1 MIYFEGSVSSLM
13 GFNSTSIKQGITT
26 DFRFIIIS
34 IIDQRSRYV
43 SPFTHSPSI
52 TDHLM
57 RRSIPGTKRKGM
69 GRMTGRMQRKST
81 IETWRMLP
89 NGTWTVKYVSVPKSV
104 FLLSSPGALFP
115 LFFSFPL
122 LAQCSGQPASATILH
137 RRYRRNISQQNKDHP
152 RPLSRSSFVC
162 PLRSVWLVHVAG
174 AVDWIRVVGY
184 LFQFQSQVK
193 VHMVDIMRRRLL
205 WAAV

>member
-13 GFNSTSIKQGITT
+13 GSNSTSIKQGITHRFQVHHHQHHHRPAISLCFSLHSLAFNHWSPDEEIDT
-26 DFRFIIIS
+26 RYQEKRDGKNDGQDAKKIDDRDLKNVAKRNMDGEICFRSEIS
-34 IIDQRSRYV
+34 FFC
-43 SPFTHSPSI
+43 PC
-52 TDHLM
+52 
-57 RRSIPGTKRKGM
+57 
-69 GRMTGRMQRKST
+69 
-81 IETWRMLP
+81 
-89 NGTWTVKYVSVPKSV
+89 
-104 FLLSSPGALFP
+104 PGALFP

-174 AVDWIRVVGY
+174 AVDWMRVDGGI
-184 LFQFQSQVK
+184 SPSSSP
-193 VHMVDIMRRRLL
+193 R
-205 WAAV
+205 